1 MHHEMIC
8 LLFHFLLQLQECI
21 ISQFNIIIS
30 EQKTTLHSL
39 EEIKKKSRKRV
50 LQDLIV
56 EEKKHNKNMPS
67 KHDGYD
73 VNFLLSLN
81 NAMSLTGKR
90 KMVGSA

>member
-1 MHHEMIC
+1 
-8 LLFHFLLQLQECI
+8 
-21 ISQFNIIIS
+21 
-30 EQKTTLHSL
+30 L

-56 EEKKHNKNMPS
+56 EEKKKHNKNMPS

-81 NAMSLTGKR
+81 NATSLTGKR